1 MGLILIVV
9 GVNII
14 RGVIGRMGL
23 FFVFYLFLMKLG

>member
-1 MGLILIVV
+1 MGLILIVL

-14 RGVIGRMGL
+14 RVVIGRMRV